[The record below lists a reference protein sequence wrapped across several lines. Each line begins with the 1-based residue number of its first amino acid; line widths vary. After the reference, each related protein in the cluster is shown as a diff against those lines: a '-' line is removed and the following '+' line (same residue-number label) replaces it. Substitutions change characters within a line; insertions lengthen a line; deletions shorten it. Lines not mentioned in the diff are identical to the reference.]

1 MSNPGQKDYESGTR
15 PGHLGCVYSVYS
27 LSLPW
32 DEKCCV
38 CNDIRANPYVHKAIS
53 LKKKNVLG
61 VGWGRGGWWGGGG
74 WGGGGCWRG
83 RVRVRG
89 GL

>member
-1 MSNPGQKDYESGTR
+1 MMSNPGQKDYESGTW

-38 CNDIRANPYVHKAIS
+38 CNDIRANPYVHKAIFFY
-53 LKKKNVLG
+53 LLLFVVVFFLG
-61 VGWGRGGWWGGGG
+61 GRG
-74 WGGGGCWRG
+74 RG
-83 RVRVRG
+83 RVLEG
-89 GL
+89 

>member
-1 MSNPGQKDYESGTR
+1 MMSNPGQKDYESGTW

-38 CNDIRANPYVHKAIS
+38 CNDIRANPYVHKAIFFIYYY
-53 LKKKNVLG
+53 LLLCFF
-61 VGWGRGGWWGGGG
+61 WGGG
-74 WGGGGCWRG
+74 GGGGCWRG